1 MAARRCKA
9 MTKKGKRCKA
19 RALKGSDYCV
29 AHEPVLAGQ
38 RVQWRRAGGR
48 ASSKKATLEEA
59 EALET
64 PGEIKKLLAKTISA
78 VENGNIDPK
87 TANAIARL
95 CNLQLKAIKETDTAR
110 RLARLE
116 RVVGQE
122 DIL

>member
-9 MTKKGKRCKA
+9 TTKDGKRCKA

-29 AHEPVLAGQ
+29 AHDPSLAKK
-38 RVQWRRAGGR
+38 RAEWRRQGGR

-64 PGEIKKLLAKTISA
+64 PGEIKKLLAKAINA
-78 VENGNIDPK
+78 VHNGDMDPK

-95 CNLQLKAIKETDTAR
+95 CNLQLKAIRQTEIVN
-110 RLARLE
+110 RLDELE
-116 RVVGQE
+116 QITGGG
-122 DIL
+122 